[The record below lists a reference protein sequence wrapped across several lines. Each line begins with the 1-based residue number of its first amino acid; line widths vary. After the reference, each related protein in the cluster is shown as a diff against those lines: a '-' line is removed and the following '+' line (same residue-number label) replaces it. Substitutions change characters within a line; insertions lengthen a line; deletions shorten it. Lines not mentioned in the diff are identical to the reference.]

1 MLCESSIEHLP
12 PEIFPA
18 FSPMLLGVYHPQF
31 LLVTTPSYTF
41 NARFTAPDA
50 PKSARSGF
58 VDPTG
63 RTDRI
68 FRHHDHKFEW
78 TREEFVVWCE
88 KTAKEWDYAVEQT
101 SIGRAQQE
109 DPWSRDAELEGASS
123 VACFRGLEDVDN
135 KTRGERGR
143 ARMKEVSFNNE
154 PHEALAISRH
164 LPNPASMKPRS
175 LKDIADCVKSKME
188 DYRETFMRVEELW
201 FEKEIGILC
210 GGWIEMLVRAVE
222 ESPELNLKRDL
233 APQKRSMWSVELVG
247 GVATSINPF
256 LADGNTSVDY
266 IPSDW
271 TPGEGPYEALDEN
284 ESTGAEEGDVS
295 ADTSDAD
302 GDDGSD
308 GEAASWRKG
317 SGLKKSIAVAETSD
331 NQWTGLDGWGQQG
344 DNTWGEVPPSA
355 MSSTAGWDGD
365 ESDDT
370 TS

>member
-1 MLCESSIEHLP
+1 
-12 PEIFPA
+12 
-18 FSPMLLGVYHPQF
+18 
-31 LLVTTPSYTF
+31 
-41 NARFTAPDA
+41 
-50 PKSARSGF
+50 
-58 VDPTG
+58 
-63 RTDRI
+63 
-68 FRHHDHKFEW
+68 
-78 TREEFVVWCE
+78 
-88 KTAKEWDYAVEQT
+88 
-101 SIGRAQQE
+101 
-109 DPWSRDAELEGASS
+109 
-123 VACFRGLEDVDN
+123 
-135 KTRGERGR
+135 
-143 ARMKEVSFNNE
+143 
-154 PHEALAISRH
+154 
-164 LPNPASMKPRS
+164 
-175 LKDIADCVKSKME
+175 
-188 DYRETFMRVEELW
+188 
-201 FEKEIGILC
+201 
-210 GGWIEMLVRAVE
+210 
-222 ESPELNLKRDL
+222 
-233 APQKRSMWSVELVG
+233 
-247 GVATSINPF
+247 

-302 GDDGSD
+302 EDDESD